1 MVCQDCR
8 SSAVAGALQRGRS
21 CVGHLRGLI
30 SCGEEV
36 LIRTAPSPGSWQLRG
51 AKLLLEKRGELCSC
65 GFVVQ
70 FHPWKHD
77 STGCDGQRW
86 VTWGLLWQK
95 LYVREKRSKRRW
107 RWAWWWAGKGRGLL
121 VWACLVAWCLAMRRN
136 GLAGQPDEG
145 SLGKLCSPL
154 SSLLLMSLA
163 FWKAG
168 VSFCLLQLEDDLCS
182 SVSVFFRC
190 SSVLSS
196 EWLSSLQVLRND
208 QVVGLRMLQS
218 WC

>member
-8 SSAVAGALQRGRS
+8 TSAVAGALQRGRS

-70 FHPWKHD
+70 LHPWKHD

-136 GLAGQPDEG
+136 GLAGQPDED
-145 SLGKLCSPL
+145 SLGKLCSSQFPSVDEL
-154 SSLLLMSLA
+154 GFLEGWSLILFVA
-163 FWKAG
+163 AG
-168 VSFCLLQLEDDLCS
+168 GWL
-182 SVSVFFRC
+182 VFFCER
-190 SSVLSS
+190 V
-196 EWLSSLQVLRND
+196 LQVQFSAVLR
-208 QVVGLRMLQS
+208 VA
-218 WC
+218 